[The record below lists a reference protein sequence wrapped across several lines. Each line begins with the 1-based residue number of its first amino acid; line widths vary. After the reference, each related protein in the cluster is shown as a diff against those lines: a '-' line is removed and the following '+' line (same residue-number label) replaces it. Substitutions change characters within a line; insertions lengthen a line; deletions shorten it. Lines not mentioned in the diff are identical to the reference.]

1 MNRTALAAMI
11 AAVAGTAVAQ
21 PVQWRVEDGGNGH
34 WYEGVRVAAGVD
46 WAEARTAA
54 QQAGSQLACCES
66 LDERRFI
73 IDRFG
78 LQQRPDLYVAQV
90 SYSEYPRF
98 GPWLGGYQLAGS
110 RETTTGWRWISGES
124 FDPSDAYCC
133 NNSACD
139 GSSESVL
146 HLYAHISPS
155 GVIMSWNDMPPI
167 RMACMSPVPSYLV
180 EWSADC
186 NNDGLVDKG
195 QILAGELS
203 DTNNN
208 GIPDGPGIA
217 VQPTDQSVSVGNA
230 ATFIVQ
236 VAAAPACTTPVTY
249 QWQRRNP
256 AVADPAALG
265 AWIDLAD
272 DATFSGVQARNL
284 SITNPIP
291 ALATGYRCKIGGG
304 CGCEPNPGG
313 FIYTDTVNFNI
324 ACPADFNADGG
335 VDFTDVEAFFER
347 WENGC

>member
-1 MNRTALAAMI
+1 MNRTAVAAMI
-11 AAVAGTAVAQ
+11 AAAAGTAIAQ
-21 PVQWRVEDGGNGH
+21 TVQWRVEDGGNGH
-34 WYEGVRVAAGVD
+34 WYELR
-46 WAEARTAA
+46 
-54 QQAGSQLACCES
+54 
-66 LDERRFI
+66 LDELSWQAARRAALRAGGDLASLETPTEWHWAAAHFDSGPRWDI
-73 IDRFG
+73 LVG
-78 LQQRPDLYVAQV
+78 GVQLPDSAAVDAGW
-90 SYSEYPRF
+90 F
-98 GPWLGGYQLAGS
+98 WL
-110 RETTTGWRWISGES
+110 TGVPVEGIPTE
-124 FDPSDAYCC
+124 FDDNECGFSSPGIE
-133 NNSACD
+133 NN
-139 GSSESVL
+139 EQNLL
-146 HLYAHISPS
+146 HLSYRGTKVSDI
-155 GVIMSWNDMPPI
+155 NDVVTDARCGAIGEPNTRRWLI
-167 RMACMSPVPSYLV
+167 

-186 NNDGLVDKG
+186 NADGLVDKG
-195 QILAGELS
+195 QILAGELV

-208 GIPDGPGIA
+208 GIPDGPSIA

-256 AVADPAALG
+256 AVADSAAPG

-272 DATFSGVQARNL
+272 DATFSGAQARNL

>member
-1 MNRTALAAMI
+1 MI

-34 WYEGVRVAAGVD
+34 WYEVLQIPYQTDCWSTNLTLATSRGGYLCSITTGAENQFVSARVLPFAGNN
-46 WAEARTAA
+46 A
-54 QQAGSQLACCES
+54 S
-66 LDERRFI
+66 
-73 IDRFG
+73 
-78 LQQRPDLYVAQV
+78 
-90 SYSEYPRF
+90 
-98 GPWLGGYQLAGS
+98 LGGYLDLASGS
-110 RETTTGWRWISGES
+110 WKWVTGEPFGYTNWQIGEPGCCAPNEYWLDMNAGNGKWRDRQE
-124 FDPSDAYCC
+124 C
-133 NNSACD
+133 
-139 GSSESVL
+139 VV
-146 HLYAHISPS
+146 SPPGTS
-155 GVIMSWNDMPPI
+155 GVAI
-167 RMACMSPVPSYLV
+167 V
-180 EWSADC
+180 EYSADC
-186 NNDGLVDKG
+186 NADGIVDKG

-256 AVADPAALG
+256 AVADPAAPG

-272 DATFSGVQARNL
+272 DATFSGAQARNL

-313 FIYTDTVNFNI
+313 FVYTDTVNFNI